1 MLKKPMEKRTK
12 KTTTQSGN
20 LVPNEHS
27 KPATAQTPLLDYMA
41 MLIEQ
46 FGAVNRFG
54 AVQNYQKAMC
64 SIARFLQTESDT
76 PLAAINEEWV
86 GRYDAFLIHNG
97 LVRNSRSFYMRTLRA
112 VYNRAVRQK
121 LIPQTYPF
129 VEVYTGVDKTRKR
142 AIKEEV
148 IKQLYE
154 LSLPEESPLALSRDL
169 FLFSYFSRGMAFVDI
184 AYLTKSNLQG
194 GTICYSRHKTGQL
207 LCVRVE
213 PCIQR
218 ILDRYTSRHSPY
230 LFPLLSSTDAVE
242 AYREYGRA
250 LNVYNRNLGILS
262 RMLNCGCKLTSYTP
276 RHSWATAARDHNVPI
291 SVISAGMGHTSE
303 LTTRIYLTSL
313 DNSIIDTANREILS
327 WLE

>member
-1 MLKKPMEKRTK
+1 MVNYS
-12 KTTTQSGN
+12 KTSEEQRLHNT
-20 LVPNEHS
+20 L
-27 KPATAQTPLLDYMA
+27 PAQPTNPTAQTPILDYMA
-41 MLIEQ
+41 MVIEQ
-46 FGAVNRFG
+46 LRMVNRLG

-64 SIARFLQTESDT
+64 SIARFLQTENDT
-76 PLAAINEEWV
+76 PLSAINEEWV

-142 AIKEEV
+142 AIKEDV
-148 IKQLYE
+148 IKQLYN
-154 LSLPEESPLALSRDL
+154 LPLPEGSPLALSRDI
-169 FLFSYFSRGMAFVDI
+169 FVFSYCSRGMAFVDI
-184 AYLTKSNLQG
+184 AYLTKSNLQAD
-194 GTICYSRHKTGQL
+194 TICYSRHKTGQL

-213 PCIQR
+213 PCIRR
-218 ILDRYTSRHSPY
+218 ILDRYASCDSPY

-242 AYREYGRA
+242 AYREYGRT
-250 LNVYNRNLGILS
+250 LNVYNRHLGILS

-313 DNSIIDTANREILS
+313 DNSIIDTANRELLS